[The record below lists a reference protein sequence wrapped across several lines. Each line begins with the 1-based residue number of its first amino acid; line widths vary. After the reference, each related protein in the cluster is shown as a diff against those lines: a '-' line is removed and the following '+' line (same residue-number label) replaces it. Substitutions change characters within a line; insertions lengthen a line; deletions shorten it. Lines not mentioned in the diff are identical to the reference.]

1 MNYFKAEHPYLKK
14 PNQPQ
19 TKKPHKKN
27 PNNPKEW
34 SLWPSVAKLISSLL
48 FLLSTFTPCQQH
60 LSEKEFSLC
69 CFPCCA
75 NHLYLKIHL
84 QNCFTVT
91 GQQIKVGYQ
100 GVNALTNRLPFCN
113 LSNIPE
119 KILGSSLVLGLK
131 ILLENEVLYFVAG
144 DEIFFLFLVLG
155 SGFPV
160 SQLIYVII
168 TTTADWPK
176 SLMIK
181 L

>member
-1 MNYFKAEHPYLKK
+1 M
-14 PNQPQ
+14 
-19 TKKPHKKN
+19 
-27 PNNPKEW
+27 
-34 SLWPSVAKLISSLL
+34 
-48 FLLSTFTPCQQH
+48 
-60 LSEKEFSLC
+60 
-69 CFPCCA
+69 
-75 NHLYLKIHL
+75 
-84 QNCFTVT
+84 T

-155 SGFPV
+155 SDFPV

-168 TTTADWPK
+168 TTTVD
-176 SLMIK
+176 
-181 L
+181 